1 MSGFVD
7 LTKSCLRI
15 RRIPSVSCSTLRGV
29 HTDFRDSVPLLPNLI
44 PHLQTLLNFVTNTL
58 PKPVLVALLYRLTVL
73 QLASRILP
81 GIGADSWDDEDGVD
95 NGWED
100 RPVRKRSET
109 ICPCANSFF

>member
-7 LTKSCLRI
+7 LTKNCLRI
-15 RRIPSVSCSTLRGV
+15 HHIPSMFHFTVQRGDS
-29 HTDFRDSVPLLPNLI
+29 DFRDSVPLLPNLI

-100 RPVRKRSET
+100 RPVRKRSKT